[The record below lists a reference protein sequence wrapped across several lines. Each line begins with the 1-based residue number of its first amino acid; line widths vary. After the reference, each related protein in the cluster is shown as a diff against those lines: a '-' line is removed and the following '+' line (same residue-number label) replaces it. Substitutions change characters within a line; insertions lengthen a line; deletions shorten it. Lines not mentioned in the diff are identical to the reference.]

1 MGILRYF
8 QEKILQKNQRRAP
21 KAAVLMP
28 AGRPLEGSCAWIG
41 IRQKCRLFSPHRVKR
56 VRRSWNS
63 WARTKCRHTPNRFR
77 QFDAVRL
84 RFLALAS
91 ISVVVL
97 TIAVQSQQPRVS
109 ESWPQFRGNP
119 ALTGV
124 TQSTVPASLKVAWT
138 YEAGEPI
145 ESSAAI
151 ADGVVYVGAQS
162 AELLALDLKT
172 GKLLWK
178 YKTSEGVGESSPCV
192 ADGVVYVGDLA
203 GVVHAVGRDGKGL
216 WTFKAGSEIK
226 ASPVV
231 VDDRVL
237 IGSYDETLY
246 CLAAKTGKLLWQF
259 RINGPVHCTVSI
271 ANGIAYVSGCDEIF
285 RAIRISD
292 GKEVYTVSSG
302 AYTGASPAL
311 QGPSA
316 YFGTF
321 SNEVLSV
328 NLQSRQLVWRYEN
341 KQRQFPFYSS
351 AALADGKVVLGGR
364 DKLVHC
370 LDAKTGKGLWTFTT
384 RARVDSSPAVAGGR
398 VYIGSND
405 GRFYVLQLATGA
417 KVWEFEA
424 GAALSASPAIADGKV
439 VIGAQDGRLYCFG

>member
-1 MGILRYF
+1 VAI
-8 QEKILQKNQRRAP
+8 
-21 KAAVLMP
+21 VL
-28 AGRPLEGSCAWIG
+28 L
-41 IRQKCRLFSPHRVKR
+41 V
-56 VRRSWNS
+56 
-63 WARTKCRHTPNRFR
+63 
-77 QFDAVRL
+77 
-84 RFLALAS
+84 ALA
-91 ISVVVL
+91 
-97 TIAVQSQQPRVS
+97 IAVQSQQQTRVA

-119 ALTGV
+119 SLTGV
-124 TQSTVPASLKVAWT
+124 TQSTVPASLKVVWT

-151 ADGVVYVGAQS
+151 AEGVVYVGAQS

-172 GKLLWK
+172 GNLLWK
-178 YKTSEGVGESSPCV
+178 YKTTEGIGESSPCV
-192 ADGVVYVGDLA
+192 ANGVVYIGDLG
-203 GVVHAVGRDGKGL
+203 GVVHAVGKDGKGL

-231 VDDRVL
+231 VGDRVL

-259 RINGPVHCTVSI
+259 RINGPVHCTVSV
-271 ANGIAYVSGCDEIF
+271 ASGIAYVSGCDEIF

-292 GKEVYTVSSG
+292 GKEMYTVASG

-316 YFGTF
+316 FFGTF

-328 NLQSRQLVWRYEN
+328 NLQSRELVWRYEN

-364 DKLVHC
+364 DKSVHC
-370 LDAKTGKGLWTFTT
+370 LDAKTGKALWTFAT

-417 KVWEFEA
+417 KIWEFEA

>member
-1 MGILRYF
+1 MGILRF
-8 QEKILQKNQRRAP
+8 QRGQSSLGSSGTLETSTPLAP
-21 KAAVLMP
+21 T
-28 AGRPLEGSCAWIG
+28 GRGAEGEG
-41 IRQKCRLFSPHRVKR
+41 E
-56 VRRSWNS
+56 RRS
-63 WARTKCRHTPNRFR
+63 RTIYCRALNRFS
-77 QFDAVRL
+77 QLDPARL
-84 RFLALAS
+84 RFIALAA
-91 ISVVVL
+91 VFFVAL
-97 TIAVQSQQPRVS
+97 TIAVQSQQPRTL
-109 ESWPQFRGNP
+109 ESWPQFRGNT

-124 TQSTVPASLKVAWT
+124 TQSAVPATLKVLWT

-178 YKTSEGVGESSPCV
+178 YKTTEGIGESSPCI
-192 ADGVVYVGDLA
+192 ADGVIYVGDLA
-203 GVVHAVGRDGKGL
+203 GVVHAVGKDGKAL

-246 CLAAKTGKLLWQF
+246 CLAAKTGKVLWQF
-259 RINGPVHCTVSI
+259 RINGPVHCTVSVS
-271 ANGIAYVSGCDEIF
+271 NGIAYVSGCDEIF

-316 YFGTF
+316 FFGTF

-370 LDAKTGKGLWTFTT
+370 LDAKTGKALWTFTT

-405 GRFYVLQLATGA
+405 GRFYVLQLTTGA

-424 GAALSASPAIADGKV
+424 GAALSASPAIAEGKV

>member
-1 MGILRYF
+1 MGVLKCVQGSSAHAKVRWSCCVLKLAGANRSSCSVQPSRPWWLACASCRARLSIAVLGAALAWSTF
-8 QEKILQKNQRRAP
+8 QE
-21 KAAVLMP
+21 AAV
-28 AGRPLEGSCAWIG
+28 
-41 IRQKCRLFSPHRVKR
+41 F
-56 VRRSWNS
+56 
-63 WARTKCRHTPNRFR
+63 
-77 QFDAVRL
+77 
-84 RFLALAS
+84 
-91 ISVVVL
+91 
-97 TIAVQSQQPRVS
+97 SQQPRLP
-109 ESWPQFRGNP
+109 EAWPQFRGNA

-124 TQSTVPASLKVAWT
+124 TQTAVPLSLKVAWT
-138 YEAGEPI
+138 YEAAEPI

-151 ADGVVYVGAQS
+151 SDGVVYLGAQT
-162 AELLALDLKT
+162 AELLALDLRT

-178 YKTSEGVGESSPCV
+178 YKTTEGIGESSPCV

-203 GVVHAVGRDGKGL
+203 GVVHAVGKDGKGL
-216 WTFKAGSEIK
+216 WTFKTGGEIK

-231 VDDRVL
+231 FQDRVL

-246 CLAAKTGKLLWQF
+246 CLAAKSGKVLWQF

-271 ANGIAYVSGCDEIF
+271 AGGVAYVSGCDEIF

-292 GKEVYTVSSG
+292 GKEVYNVSSG

-311 QGPSA
+311 QGLTA
-316 YFGTF
+316 FFGTF

-328 NLQSRQLVWRYEN
+328 DLQSRQVVWRYEN

-370 LDAKTGKGLWTFTT
+370 LDAKSGKALWTFAT
-384 RARVDSSPAVAGGR
+384 RGRVDSSPAVAAGR
-398 VYIGSND
+398 IYIGSND

-424 GAALSASPAIADGKV
+424 GAALSASPALAEGKV